1 MTDAG
6 EPDMKH
12 FAAGALVIAALSGC
26 ASTSSAVQSDLA
38 TAKASLG
45 QAVTAYGVAKG
56 IADVAIAADPALAG
70 PVAQMEAIIDPL
82 IPTAQTLLAASSVD
96 ALQVS
101 QMAQQIQGQ
110 IVAIETTTAPKIKV
124 VASN

>member
-1 MTDAG
+1 MILAG

-12 FAAGALVIAALSGC
+12 LAAGALVIAALSGC
-26 ASTSSAVQSDLA
+26 ATASASVQADLA
-38 TAKASLG
+38 TAKASLS
-45 QAVTAYGVAKG
+45 QAVNAYGVAKG
-56 IADVAIAADPALAG
+56 IADVAVAADPALAA
-70 PVAQMEAIIDPL
+70 PVAQMEAAIDPL
-82 IPTAQTLLAASSVD
+82 IPAAQTLLATSSTDTQEVT
-96 ALQVS
+96 